1 MPVAIPIVEGA
12 AEAAEGIEAAA
23 EAAEDA
29 YEAYRARKAAA
40 AAAKLAAAAKAM
52 QAAREG
58 AQTEAC
64 STCEPEQ
71 PKRRKNPCKHLER
84 GSGTGKYRGGSH
96 RQMTKPA
103 KDGLESHHMPPA
115 DSIEGHL
122 SRNDGAAIQMEE
134 VDHKETLSFGSFKAA
149 ELYRDQQR
157 ELIKAG
163 KLKTAFAND
172 AGDVRRVAAQ
182 AGDPTRYSEAIKEA
196 QAYADCL
203 QQNNFTS

>member
-1 MPVAIPIVEGA
+1 MPIAIPIVEGVVEGGEA
-12 AEAAEGIEAAA
+12 LEALAEAAEEG
-23 EAAEDA
+23 
-29 YEAYRARKAAA
+29 YEAYRAKKVAAV
-40 AAAKLAAAAKAM
+40 AAKLAAAAKAL
-52 QAAREG
+52 QAAKEG
-58 AQTEAC
+58 AQTETC
-64 STCEPEQ
+64 PTCEPEQ

-84 GSGTGKYRGGSH
+84 GKGTGKYRGGSH
-96 RQMTKPA
+96 RQMQKPA

-115 DSIEGHL
+115 DSIEGTL

-172 AGDVRRVAAQ
+172 AADVRRVAAE
-182 AGDPTRYSEAIKEA
+182 AGDPTRYDEAIKEA
-196 QAYADCL
+196 QAYAECL
-203 QQNNFTS
+203 QQSNFTS